1 MVAARGVCGDTGWFN
16 GLREDAEIS
25 ITHGDADL
33 DGNVWMGG
41 TATDATMFGLS
52 AITRNIAAVF
62 LHSHIDVNEGS
73 FTTYVVDK
81 MSHPSTMISMIL
93 GEGDINV
100 NGVKALNSFG
110 MNGLAYGVLETG
122 GDHLVF
128 FHIKNYPVI
137 MTFQMLDGYELAFG
151 CTMNSAMLSRINGN
165 DSSLTMFTI

>member
-1 MVAARGVCGDTGWFN
+1 
-16 GLREDAEIS
+16 
-25 ITHGDADL
+25 
-33 DGNVWMGG
+33 
-41 TATDATMFGLS
+41 MFGLS

-110 MNGLAYGVLETG
+110 MNGLAL
-122 GDHLVF
+122 L
-128 FHIKNYPVI
+128 
-137 MTFQMLDGYELAFG
+137 
-151 CTMNSAMLSRINGN
+151 
-165 DSSLTMFTI
+165 

>member
-1 MVAARGVCGDTGWFN
+1 
-16 GLREDAEIS
+16 
-25 ITHGDADL
+25 
-33 DGNVWMGG
+33 
-41 TATDATMFGLS
+41 MFGLS

-81 MSHPSTMISMIL
+81 MSHPSSMISTIL
-93 GEGDINV
+93 GDINV

-128 FHIKNYPVI
+128 FHIKNNPVI

-165 DSSLTMFTI
+165 ASSLTMFTIQACAGGRAYVGLLDYTNGRVKNVGSILFPEDNF